1 MVLILLAHLGI
12 PLVFGLG
19 FLVLAYVTGPE
30 EALGSELVVEAALDL
45 AILSIGATAAILE
58 NPRLHNLFHDS
69 ENVIVFGMGI
79 AAVNF
84 FLTVI
89 VIALRRLVYR
99 KSVTNGRKRFF
110 AFVAIIC
117 GAATIFCISI
127 PVVYAY
133 SQPDSNGSKLTRKS
147 NELGDV
153 RASHS
158 VF

>member
-1 MVLILLAHLGI
+1 VALILLAHLGI

-30 EALGSELVVEAALDL
+30 DALGSELVVEAALDL

-58 NPRLHNLFHDS
+58 NPKLHNLFHDS
-69 ENVIVFGMGI
+69 DDVIVFGMAL

-127 PVVYAY
+127 PVVYAF
-133 SQPDSNGSKLTRKS
+133 SRPELSSSKLTRKS

-153 RASHS
+153 HAPRNT
-158 VF
+158 F